1 MEKEMLEELS
11 PQKNSFRRIHHSKH
25 HNVKLSEKRTVD
37 SAYDDQSGVLFPKCR
52 YL

>member
-1 MEKEMLEELS
+1 MEKELLEELS

-37 SAYDDQSGVLFPKCR
+37 PALW
-52 YL
+52 